1 MIIYSVSK
9 RPVIGSI
16 CKMANKAADFEI
28 VPNKKAKSDIWRYF
42 GLKHDAKS
50 KDIKDGV
57 AVCNLCKVNG

>member
-1 MIIYSVSK
+1 
-9 RPVIGSI
+9 
-16 CKMANKAADFEI
+16 MANKAADFEI

-57 AVCNLCKVNG
+57 AVCNLCKVNS